1 MQPILDF
8 FRRARERINA
18 KIAILVV
25 VGLIGSVA
33 VWQGFRHL
41 AAKAPGG
48 PKRQVVTGTQGAAPE
63 GGGAV
68 AQAGAQLPDGQ
79 LPGSGG
85 VASAGGAGA
94 YGDSNSAAPQVNP
107 YAGGS
112 LYQPEPTVPAN
123 PYRMSVGDESTS
135 DPATKPPTSP
145 YGGAG
150 QATGKSADAHTAA
163 GGAAIEPDADPATSG
178 TGGVAADAAAP
189 VVDPVEAYAQ
199 KFKSQQKAASGLVPA
214 EPQALAPSAGDS
226 AGDLATS
233 PYGQSVATP
242 YSAAEAAESASASST
257 PAETP
262 PSRATLGTGSGLS
275 PYTAGSDRLGNSP
288 YAQPGATAQPGV
300 TVQPGATVQPGLAPA
315 APPAAGQSTAAPGE
329 RHLEGPQQP
338 AITIEKYSPA
348 EIQVGK
354 PATFETIVRNVG
366 QVPAQ
371 NVVVTDHVPAGT
383 QLADVKPQPASG
395 PGGALVWQLG
405 TMQPGDEV
413 VISLQVMPQTEG
425 EIGSTAHVTFAAQA
439 TSRSICTRPLLTVEH
454 TAPPKVL
461 IGESLPVGITVAN
474 PGTGPATGV
483 MIEEDVPDGLAHAAG
498 RQLEYEVGTLRPGE
512 SKRME
517 LVLQAEKAGLVQN
530 TIVVRGEGNLLASH
544 KVEVEVVAPQLE
556 IDVTGPRKRFLQR
569 QATYT
574 VSVAN
579 PGTAPARDVDLVAYL
594 PRGMQFVEADSQGQ
608 YDRTQH
614 AVFWSLE
621 ELPQSKAGSVKLTA
635 IPVEPGEQRLRIEA
649 KADLGLAVAGEQL
662 VQVEQSAELLHTVK
676 DADEVIEVG
685 SETAYLIKVSNVGT
699 KAATNVR
706 VVALLPD
713 GIQGTAGEGPTR
725 ATGNASQIVFEPLA
739 KLEPQEE
746 VTFKVLATGV
756 KAGDHIV
763 RVQLASDEWP
773 TPVTREESTRV
784 YEDR

>member
-1 MQPILDF
+1 MQRILDF
-8 FRRARERINA
+8 FQRARERINA

-25 VGLIGSVA
+25 VGLIGAVA
-33 VWQGFRHL
+33 IWQGFRHM
-41 AAKAPGG
+41 AAKAPTG
-48 PKRQVVTGTQGAAPE
+48 PTKQVVTGTQGLLSN
-63 GGGAV
+63 GGV
-68 AQAGAQLPDGQ
+68 EQAGAELTDGQ
-79 LPGSGG
+79 MAGAGG
-85 VASAGGAGA
+85 VANAGGAAA
-94 YGDSNSAAPQVNP
+94 YGDASTSAPEINP
-107 YAGGS
+107 YAADSS
-112 LYQPEPTVPAN
+112 LYQPDTAVPKN
-123 PYRMSVGDESTS
+123 PYRATVGDGPETTT
-135 DPATKPPTSP
+135 PATRPPTSP
-145 YGGAG
+145 YAAAG
-150 QATGKSADAHTAA
+150 QTTDAVSDSVTDASSDA
-163 GGAAIEPDADPATSG
+163 GTP
-178 TGGVAADAAAP
+178 AADAGASGAANAGAAET
-189 VVDPVEAYAQ
+189 DPVEAFAQ
-199 KFKSQQKAASGLVPA
+199 KFKNQQKSHAHGGSAAPGTLSTLPKVNAATDLIASPYS
-214 EPQALAPSAGDS
+214 QPS
-226 AGDLATS
+226 TS
-233 PYGQSVATP
+233 PYSTP
-242 YSAAEAAESASASST
+242 AGPAESEPAAAS

-262 PSRATLGTGSGLS
+262 PARAALGAGSGLS
-275 PYTAGSDRLGNSP
+275 PYAASADRLGASP
-288 YAQPGATAQPGV
+288 YEQPRAMST
-300 TVQPGATVQPGLAPA
+300 PA
-315 APPAAGQSTAAPGE
+315 LAGQASATPGE
-329 RHLEGPQQP
+329 RQLEGPQQP
-338 AITIEKYSPA
+338 AISIEKFSPA

-354 PATFETIVRNVG
+354 PATFELIVRNVG

-371 NVVVTDHVPAGT
+371 NVVVTDQVPAGT
-383 QLADVKPQPASG
+383 QLVDVKPPPASG
-395 PGGALVWQLG
+395 ASSSLVWQLG

-413 VISLQVMPQTEG
+413 PISLQVMPQTEG
-425 EIGSTAHVTFAAQA
+425 EIGSTAHVAFAAQA

-461 IGESLPVGITVAN
+461 IGESLTVGITVAN

-517 LVLQAEKAGLVQN
+517 LVLQADKAGLISN
-530 TIVVRGEGNLLASH
+530 TIVVRGEGSLLATH
-544 KVEVEVVAPQLE
+544 KMDVEVVAPQLE
-556 IDVTGPRKRFLQR
+556 VDVTGPKKRFLER

-579 PGTAPARDVDLVAYL
+579 PGTAPARDVELVAHL

-621 ELPQSKAGSVKLTA
+621 ELPQTKAGSVKLTTL
-635 IPVEPGEQRLRIEA
+635 PVEAGEQRLRIEA
-649 KADLGLAVAGEQL
+649 KADLGLAVAGEQI

-706 VVALLPD
+706 VVALLPE

-725 ATGNASQIVFEPLA
+725 ATGNAAQIVFEPLA

-746 VTFKVLATGV
+746 VTYKVLVQGV
-756 KAGDHIV
+756 KPGDHIV
-763 RVQLASDEWP
+763 RVQLSSDEWP

>member
-1 MQPILDF
+1 MQRILDVF
-8 FRRARERINA
+8 QRARERINA

-25 VGLIGSVA
+25 VGLIGVIA
-33 VWQGFRHL
+33 VWQGFRHM
-41 AAKAPGG
+41 ANKGPAG
-48 PKRQVVTGTQGAAPE
+48 PKKQVVTGAQGLLAT
-63 GGGAV
+63 GDIK
-68 AQAGAQLPDGQ
+68 QAGAELAEGQ
-79 LPGSGG
+79 LAGEEG
-85 VASAGGAGA
+85 VASAGGGEGASA
-94 YGDSNSAAPQVNP
+94 YGEANTAVPQVNP

-112 LYQPEPTVPAN
+112 SLYEPRATVPNN
-123 PYRMSVGDESTS
+123 PYRESVGDDSGAEQPSTQ
-135 DPATKPPTSP
+135 PPTSP
-145 YGGAG
+145 YAQAG
-150 QATGKSADAHTAA
+150 QSVGAAGDAGTAA
-163 GGAAIEPDADPATSG
+163 TPDLAATSAG
-178 TGGVAADAAAP
+178 GGVAADEGAA
-189 VVDPVEAYAQ
+189 VIDPVEAYAQ
-199 KFKSQQKAASGLVPA
+199 KFKNQQKGLRTAEPA
-214 EPQALAPSAGDS
+214 EPNTLKPPPTAGP
-226 AGDLATS
+226 AADLATS
-233 PYGQSVATP
+233 PYSQPATSPYAASGEPAAATP
-242 YSAAEAAESASASST
+242 LETTPAQSESAASS

-262 PSRATLGTGSGLS
+262 PSRAALGAGNGVG
-275 PYTAGSDRLGNSP
+275 PYTSGRDRLGASP
-288 YAQPGATAQPGV
+288 YEQPRAISAPVTPG
-300 TVQPGATVQPGLAPA
+300 Q
-315 APPAAGQSTAAPGE
+315 TAATPGE
-329 RHLEGPQQP
+329 RQLEGPQQP
-338 AITIEKYSPA
+338 AITIEKISPA
-348 EIQVGK
+348 EIHVGK
-354 PATFETIVRNVG
+354 PATFELIVRNVG

-371 NVVVTDHVPAGT
+371 NVVVTDQVPAGT
-383 QLADVKPQPASG
+383 QLADAKPTPEHGA
-395 PGGALVWQLG
+395 GGSLVWQLG

-413 VISLQVMPQTEG
+413 VISLQVMPQSEG

-461 IGESLPVGITVAN
+461 IGESLTVGITVAN

-483 MIEEDVPDGLAHAAG
+483 MIEEDVPEGLAHVAG

-517 LVLQAEKAGLVQN
+517 LVLQAEKAGLVEN
-530 TIVVRGEGNLLASH
+530 TIVVRGEGSLSATH
-544 KVEVEVVAPQLE
+544 RVQVEVVAPQLE
-556 IDVTGPRKRFLQR
+556 VDVTGPKKRFLER

-579 PGTAPARDVDLVAYL
+579 PGTAPARDVELVAYL
-594 PRGMQFVEADSQGQ
+594 PRGMQFVDSDSQGQ

-621 ELPQSKAGSVKLTA
+621 ELPQTKAGSVKLTTL
-635 IPVEPGEQRLRIEA
+635 PVEPGEQRLRIEA
-649 KADLGLAVAGEQL
+649 KADLGLVVAGEQI

-713 GIQGTAGEGPTR
+713 GLEGKAGEGPTGPG
-725 ATGNASQIVFEPLA
+725 AGNAAQIVFEPLG
-739 KLEPQEE
+739 KLEPGEE
-746 VTFKVLATGV
+746 VTFKVLAQGV

>member
-1 MQPILDF
+1 
-8 FRRARERINA
+8 
-18 KIAILVV
+18 
-25 VGLIGSVA
+25 
-33 VWQGFRHL
+33 
-41 AAKAPGG
+41 
-48 PKRQVVTGTQGAAPE
+48 
-63 GGGAV
+63 
-68 AQAGAQLPDGQ
+68 
-79 LPGSGG
+79 
-85 VASAGGAGA
+85 
-94 YGDSNSAAPQVNP
+94 
-107 YAGGS
+107 
-112 LYQPEPTVPAN
+112 
-123 PYRMSVGDESTS
+123 
-135 DPATKPPTSP
+135 
-145 YGGAG
+145 
-150 QATGKSADAHTAA
+150 
-163 GGAAIEPDADPATSG
+163 
-178 TGGVAADAAAP
+178 
-189 VVDPVEAYAQ
+189 
-199 KFKSQQKAASGLVPA
+199 
-214 EPQALAPSAGDS
+214 
-226 AGDLATS
+226 LAT
-233 PYGQSVATP
+233 
-242 YSAAEAAESASASST
+242 
-257 PAETP
+257 
-262 PSRATLGTGSGLS
+262 
-275 PYTAGSDRLGNSP
+275 
-288 YAQPGATAQPGV
+288 
-300 TVQPGATVQPGLAPA
+300 
-315 APPAAGQSTAAPGE
+315 PGE
-329 RHLEGPQQP
+329 RQLEGPQQP
-338 AITIEKYSPA
+338 AITIEKLSPA

-354 PATFETIVRNVG
+354 PATFEMIVRNVG
-366 QVPAQ
+366 QIPAQ
-371 NVVVTDHVPAGT
+371 NVVVTDQVPAGT
-383 QLADVKPQPASG
+383 QLADVRPQPEHG
-395 PGGALVWQLG
+395 PGGSLVWQLG

-413 VISLQVMPQTEG
+413 NISLEVMPQTEG

-461 IGESLPVGITVAN
+461 IGESLTVGITVAN

-483 MIEEDVPDGLAHAAG
+483 MIEEDVPDGLAHVAG

-517 LVLQAEKAGLVQN
+517 LNLQADKAGLVQN
-530 TIVVRGEGNLLASH
+530 TIVVRGEGNLASSH
-544 KVEVEVVAPQLE
+544 QVQIEVVAPQLE
-556 IDVTGPRKRFLQR
+556 VDVTGPKKRFLQR

-579 PGTAPARDVDLVAYL
+579 PGTAPARNVDLVTYL

-621 ELPQSKAGSVKLTA
+621 ELPQTKAGSVKLTTL
-635 IPVEPGEQRLRIEA
+635 PVEPGEQRLRIEA

-662 VQVEQSAELLHTVK
+662 VQVEESAELLHTVK

-725 ATGNASQIVFEPLA
+725 ATGNASQIAFDPLA

-746 VTFKVLATGV
+746 VTFKVLAQGI

-763 RVQLASDEWP
+763 RVQLSSDEWP